1 MSLYTAIESEMQAQ
15 PDYGEDTYRGRG
27 RLEGR
32 SAIITG
38 EDSGIGCAVAL
49 ALRRAEPK
57 APRRGRQPE

>member
-1 MSLYTAIESEMQAQ
+1 MSLYTAIESEMQAK
-15 PDYGEDTYRGRG
+15 PDYGEDTYRG